1 MVHLCLLRGRRT
13 GTTAIPNLIAA
24 VNRTTHLSPR
34 VETAR
39 SPTSKN
45 YESFEFDEHVSLPPE
60 PSRSLLPSGS
70 ATRDR
75 KLYPGADLSTFQ
87 CYLLVFQY
95 AIRHSLTT
103 KAFTELLQ
111 LIAVHLP
118 KEAAIPRSVHNLK
131 RFFVESY
138 PELQPIQHYYCSCC
152 QRPLLSDSSICNG
165 HGCSGGSSATFITIP
180 TAQVSD
186 GRFDMHV
193 IAK

>member
-1 MVHLCLLRGRRT
+1 MSQQFFVRIECMGDRKQQIQAMT
-13 GTTAIPNLIAA
+13 GDTL
-24 VNRTTHLSPR
+24 
-34 VETAR
+34 
-39 SPTSKN
+39 
-45 YESFEFDEHVSLPPE
+45 SLPR
-60 PSRSLLPSGS
+60 RS
-70 ATRDR
+70 
-75 KLYPGADLSTFQ
+75 FWV
-87 CYLLVFQY
+87 VFPY

-180 TAQVSD
+180 AGGQLKRAMEGLICISKLEIMSIWQLGLV
-186 GRFDMHV
+186 
-193 IAK
+193 